1 MRPSGRTALHIYY
14 ITYFNAFQAEGEIIM
29 KKMNS
34 INETFKLCK
43 EHNIGISRRLLL
55 TLVNSGEIPSV
66 KAGRSILVNWEGL
79 MKYLDNHTITQD
91 EPVSRIRK
99 ITA

>member
-1 MRPSGRTALHIYY
+1 
-14 ITYFNAFQAEGEIIM
+14 M

-43 EHNIGISRRLLL
+43 EHNIGISRRLLQM
-55 TLVNSGEIPSV
+55 LVNNGEIPSV
-66 KAGRSILVNWEGL
+66 KAGRSILINWDGL
-79 MKYLDNHTITQD
+79 MNYLDNHKLTPD
-91 EPVSRIRK
+91 EPVTRIRK

>member
-1 MRPSGRTALHIYY
+1 MR
-14 ITYFNAFQAEGEIIM
+14 
-29 KKMNS
+29 KMNS

-43 EHNIGISRRLLL
+43 EQNIGVSRRLLL

-66 KAGRSILVNWEGL
+66 KAGRSILVNWDGL
-79 MKYLDNHTITQD
+79 IKYLDTHTLTQD
-91 EPVSRIRK
+91 EPASRIRK

>member
-1 MRPSGRTALHIYY
+1 
-14 ITYFNAFQAEGEIIM
+14 M

-34 INETFKLCK
+34 INETYKLCA
-43 EHNIGISRRLLL
+43 EHKIGISRRLLL

-66 KAGRSILVNWEGL
+66 KAGRSILVNWDAL
-79 MKYLDNHTITQD
+79 MKYLDTHTLTPD

-99 ITA
+99 IAS

>member
-1 MRPSGRTALHIYY
+1 M
-14 ITYFNAFQAEGEIIM
+14 Q
-29 KKMNS
+29 KMNS

-43 EHNIGISRRLLL
+43 EHKIGVSRRLLM
-55 TLVNSGEIPSV
+55 TLVTSGEIPSV
-66 KAGRSILVNWEGL
+66 KAGRSILINWDGL
-79 MKYLDNHTITQD
+79 MNYLDNHKLAQE

>member
-1 MRPSGRTALHIYY
+1 
-14 ITYFNAFQAEGEIIM
+14 M

-34 INETFKLCK
+34 INETFKLCT
-43 EHNIGISRRLLL
+43 EHKIGISRRLLL

-66 KAGRSILVNWEGL
+66 KAGRSILVNWEAL
-79 MKYLDNHTITQD
+79 MNYLDTHTLTPD

-99 ITA
+99 IAS

>member
-1 MRPSGRTALHIYY
+1 
-14 ITYFNAFQAEGEIIM
+14 M

-34 INETFKLCK
+34 INETFKLCN
-43 EHNIGISRRLLL
+43 EHNIGVSRRLLM

-66 KAGRSILVNWEGL
+66 RAGRSVLINWEAL
-79 MKYLDNHTITQD
+79 MKYLDTHTLTQD

>member
-1 MRPSGRTALHIYY
+1 
-14 ITYFNAFQAEGEIIM
+14 M

-34 INETFKLCK
+34 INETHRLCR
-43 EHNIGISRRLLL
+43 EHGVGISKGLILS
-55 TLVNSGEIPSV
+55 LVHNGEVPSV
-66 KAGRSILVNWEGL
+66 KAGRSILINWDAL
-79 MKYLDNHTITQD
+79 MNYLDTHTMMQD

>member
-1 MRPSGRTALHIYY
+1 
-14 ITYFNAFQAEGEIIM
+14 M

-34 INETFKLCK
+34 INETFKLCN
-43 EHNIGISRRLLL
+43 EHKIGISHRLLL

-66 KAGRSILVNWEGL
+66 KAGRSILVNWEAL
-79 MKYLDNHTITQD
+79 MKYLDTHTLSQD
-91 EPVSRIRK
+91 EPEARIRK

>member
-1 MRPSGRTALHIYY
+1 
-14 ITYFNAFQAEGEIIM
+14 M

-34 INETFKLCK
+34 ISETYKLCR
-43 EHNIGISRRLLL
+43 EHGVGISKGLLL
-55 TLVNSGEIPSV
+55 RLVNNGEIPSV
-66 KAGRSILVNWEGL
+66 KAGRSTLINWEAL
-79 MKYLDNHTITQD
+79 MNYLDTHTMTQD

>member
-1 MRPSGRTALHIYY
+1 MGAGQVLARKGGI
-14 ITYFNAFQAEGEIIM
+14 FM

-34 INETFKLCK
+34 INETFKLCN

-66 KAGRSILVNWEGL
+66 KAGRSILVNWEAL
-79 MKYLDNHTITQD
+79 MKYLDTHTLTQD

>member
-1 MRPSGRTALHIYY
+1 
-14 ITYFNAFQAEGEIIM
+14 M

-34 INETFKLCK
+34 INETHKLCR
-43 EHNIGISRRLLL
+43 EYGVGISKSLLL
-55 TLVNSGEIPSV
+55 HLVNNGEVPSV
-66 KAGRSILVNWEGL
+66 KAGRSILVNWEAL
-79 MKYLDNHTITQD
+79 MKYLDTHTLTQD

>member
-1 MRPSGRTALHIYY
+1 
-14 ITYFNAFQAEGEIIM
+14 M

-34 INETFKLCK
+34 INETFKLCT
-43 EHNIGISRRLLL
+43 EHDIGISRRLLL

-66 KAGRSILVNWEGL
+66 RAGRSILVNWDGL
-79 MKYLDNHTITQD
+79 MNYLDNHKLTHD

>member
-1 MRPSGRTALHIYY
+1 
-14 ITYFNAFQAEGEIIM
+14 M

-34 INETFKLCK
+34 INETFKLCN

-66 KAGRSILVNWEGL
+66 KAGRSILVNWEAL
-79 MKYLDNHTITQD
+79 MKYLDTHTLTQD

>member
-1 MRPSGRTALHIYY
+1 
-14 ITYFNAFQAEGEIIM
+14 M

-34 INETFKLCK
+34 INETYKLCN
-43 EHNIGISRRLLL
+43 EHKIGISRRLLL

-66 KAGRSILVNWEGL
+66 KAGRSILVNWEAL
-79 MKYLDNHTITQD
+79 MNYLDTHTLAPD

-99 ITA
+99 IAS

>member
-1 MRPSGRTALHIYY
+1 MR
-14 ITYFNAFQAEGEIIM
+14 
-29 KKMNS
+29 KMNS

-43 EHNIGISRRLLL
+43 EYNIGISRRLLL

-66 KAGRSILVNWEGL
+66 KAGRSILVNWEAL
-79 MKYLDNHTITQD
+79 MKYLDTHTLAQD
-91 EPVSRIRK
+91 EPVARIRR

>member
-1 MRPSGRTALHIYY
+1 
-14 ITYFNAFQAEGEIIM
+14 M

-34 INETFKLCK
+34 LNATFKLCK

-66 KAGRSILVNWEGL
+66 KAGRSLLVNWEGL
-79 MKYLDNHTITQD
+79 MTYLDNHTLSQD

>member
-1 MRPSGRTALHIYY
+1 
-14 ITYFNAFQAEGEIIM
+14 M

-34 INETFKLCK
+34 INETFKLCN
-43 EHNIGISRRLLL
+43 EHDIGISRRLLL

-66 KAGRSILVNWEGL
+66 KAGRSILVNWEAL
-79 MKYLDNHTITQD
+79 MKYLDTHTLTPD
-91 EPVSRIRK
+91 DPETRIRK

>member
-1 MRPSGRTALHIYY
+1 
-14 ITYFNAFQAEGEIIM
+14 M

-34 INETFKLCK
+34 INKTYKLCT
-43 EHNIGISRRLLL
+43 EHKIGISRRLLL

-66 KAGRSILVNWEGL
+66 KAGRSILVNWEAL
-79 MKYLDNHTITQD
+79 MNYLDTHTLAPD

-99 ITA
+99 IAS

>member
-1 MRPSGRTALHIYY
+1 
-14 ITYFNAFQAEGEIIM
+14 M

-34 INETFKLCK
+34 INETFKLCN
-43 EHNIGISRRLLL
+43 EHNIGISRRFLT

-66 KAGRSILVNWEGL
+66 KAGRSILVNWEAL
-79 MKYLDNHTITQD
+79 MKYLDTHTLNQD
-91 EPVSRIRK
+91 EPETRIRK

>member
-1 MRPSGRTALHIYY
+1 
-14 ITYFNAFQAEGEIIM
+14 M

-34 INETFKLCK
+34 INVTYKLCCK
-43 EHNIGISRRLLL
+43 HNVGISRNLLL
-55 TLVNSGEIPSV
+55 HLVNSGEIPSV

>member
-1 MRPSGRTALHIYY
+1 MNINEAG
-14 ITYFNAFQAEGEIIM
+14 NAARKGEKFM

-34 INETFKLCK
+34 INETFKLCN
-43 EHNIGISRRLLL
+43 EHDIGISRRLLL

-66 KAGRSILVNWEGL
+66 KAGRSILVNWEAL
-79 MKYLDNHTITQD
+79 MKYLDTHTLTKE
-91 EPVSRIRK
+91 EPETRIRK